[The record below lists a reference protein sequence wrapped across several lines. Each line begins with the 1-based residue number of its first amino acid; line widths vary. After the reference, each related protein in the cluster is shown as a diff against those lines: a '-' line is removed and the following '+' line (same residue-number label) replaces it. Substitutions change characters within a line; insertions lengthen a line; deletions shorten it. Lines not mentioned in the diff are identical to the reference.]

1 MTSKDFFK
9 EVKLEW
15 CASEQQD
22 KPLLNDMMKFAKLY
36 HKEQLILYGVSCSA
50 IVENEQVE
58 LFFKFD
64 DDEPISAMKCNGKK
78 FTMEMIPVK
87 NNFVTFTDGEKTMKL
102 FVKH

>member
-36 HKEQLILYGVSCSA
+36 HKEQLILSGVSNCALTPKDLIEFNKWTQSKMYSHRLY
-50 IVENEQVE
+50 VVPKDLTDFYLENKANIIE
-58 LFFKFD
+58 
-64 DDEPISAMKCNGKK
+64 NNKK
-78 FTMEMIPVK
+78 
-87 NNFVTFTDGEKTMKL
+87 
-102 FVKH
+102 HCY

>member
-36 HKEQLILYGVSCSA
+36 HKEQLILSGVSNSFNLEIKDRDIA
-50 IVENEQVE
+50 TIEAMHDT
-58 LFFKFD
+58 LL
-64 DDEPISAMKCNGKK
+64 DEKVLGLNARSMKESRALTQRMYKALSK
-78 FTMEMIPVK
+78 
-87 NNFVTFTDGEKTMKL
+87 D
-102 FVKH
+102 